1 MQLLVATTNA
11 HKLSEIRSILTGL
24 DVDLVSLSDF
34 PPVIVPD
41 ETGDTFVANARKK
54 ALHYAAATGQLT
66 LAEDFG
72 LEIDGLNGE
81 PGVHSARFNGDS
93 YPEKFKVIYARLA
106 NTERLRCRARFVC
119 ALVVARGSN
128 ILFETRGTVEGRVAD
143 EPSGAA
149 GFGYDP
155 IFHYPPYGKT
165 LAEVSREEKA
175 AVSHRGK
182 AVRALR
188 NYLASNSA
196 LWKT

>member
-24 DVDLVSLSDF
+24 DIDLVSLSDF
-34 PPVIVPD
+34 PHVIVPD
-41 ETGDTFVANARKK
+41 ETCDTFVANAREK
-54 ALHYAAATGQLT
+54 ALHYANATGQLT
-66 LAEDFG
+66 LAEDSG

-81 PGVHSARFNGDS
+81 PGVRSARFNGDS
-93 YPEKFKVIYARLA
+93 YPERFKVIYARLA
-106 NTERLRCRARFVC
+106 NAEQLGCRARFVC
-119 ALVVARGSN
+119 ALAVARGSN
-128 ILFETRGTVEGRVAD
+128 ILFETCGSVEGRVAN

-188 NYLASNSA
+188 NYLASNTA
-196 LWKT
+196 L

>member
-24 DVDLVSLSDF
+24 DIDLVSLSDF
-34 PPVIVPD
+34 PHVIVPD
-41 ETGDTFVANARKK
+41 ETCDTFVANAREK
-54 ALHYAAATGQLT
+54 ALHYANATGQLT
-66 LAEDFG
+66 LAEDSG

-81 PGVHSARFNGDS
+81 PGVRSARFNGDS
-93 YPEKFKVIYARLA
+93 YPERFKVIYVRLA
-106 NTERLRCRARFVC
+106 NAEQLGCRARFVC
-119 ALVVARGSN
+119 ALAVVRGSD
-128 ILFETRGTVEGRVAD
+128 ILFETCGSVEGRVAD

-188 NYLASNSA
+188 NYLASNTA
-196 LWKT
+196 L

>member
-1 MQLLVATTNA
+1 M
-11 HKLSEIRSILTGL
+11 
-24 DVDLVSLSDF
+24 
-34 PPVIVPD
+34 PD
-41 ETGDTFVANARKK
+41 ETGDTFVANAREK

-66 LAEDFG
+66 LAEDSG

-93 YPEKFKVIYARLA
+93 YPERFKVIYARLA
-106 NTERLRCRARFVC
+106 NAERLRCRARFVC
-119 ALVVARGSN
+119 ALVVVRGSN
-128 ILFETRGTVEGRVAD
+128 ILFETRGTVEGQVAN

-165 LAEVSREEKA
+165 LAEVSREEKT

-188 NYLASNSA
+188 NYLATNTA
-196 LWKT
+196 LWET

>member
-41 ETGDTFVANARKK
+41 ETGDTFVANAREK

-66 LAEDFG
+66 LAEDSG

-119 ALVVARGSN
+119 ALVVVGGSN

-143 EPSGAA
+143 QPSGAA

-188 NYLASNSA
+188 NYLASNTA
-196 LWKT
+196 LWET

>member
-24 DVDLVSLSDF
+24 DIDLVSLSDF
-34 PPVIVPD
+34 PHVIVPD
-41 ETGDTFVANARKK
+41 ETCDTFVANAREK
-54 ALHYAAATGQLT
+54 ALHYANATGQLT
-66 LAEDFG
+66 LAEDSG

-81 PGVHSARFNGDS
+81 PGVRSARFNGDS
-93 YPEKFKVIYARLA
+93 YPERFKVIYARLA
-106 NTERLRCRARFVC
+106 NAKQLGCRARFVC
-119 ALVVARGSN
+119 ALVVVRGSN
-128 ILFETRGTVEGRVAD
+128 ILFETCGSVEGRVAD

-165 LAEVSREEKA
+165 LAEVSKEEKA
-175 AVSHRGK
+175 EVSHRGE

-188 NYLASNSA
+188 NYLASNTA
-196 LWKT
+196 L

>member
-24 DVDLVSLSDF
+24 DIDLVSLSDF
-34 PPVIVPD
+34 PHVIVPD
-41 ETGDTFVANARKK
+41 ETCDTFVANAREK
-54 ALHYAAATGQLT
+54 ALHYANATGQLT
-66 LAEDFG
+66 LAEDSG

-81 PGVHSARFNGDS
+81 PGVRSARFNGDS
-93 YPEKFKVIYARLA
+93 YPERFKVIYVRLA
-106 NTERLRCRARFVC
+106 NAEQLGCRARFVC
-119 ALVVARGSN
+119 ALAVVRGSD
-128 ILFETRGTVEGRVAD
+128 ILFETCGSVEGRVAD

-188 NYLASNSA
+188 NYLASNTA

>member
-41 ETGDTFVANARKK
+41 ETGDTFVGNAREK

-66 LAEDFG
+66 LAEDSG

-93 YPEKFKVIYARLA
+93 YPERFKVIYARLA
-106 NTERLRCRARFVC
+106 NAERLRCRARFVC
-119 ALVVARGSN
+119 ALVVVRGSN

-143 EPSGAA
+143 QPSGAA

-188 NYLASNSA
+188 NYLASNTA
-196 LWKT
+196 LWET

>member
-24 DVDLVSLSDF
+24 DIDLVSLSDF
-34 PPVIVPD
+34 PHVIVPD
-41 ETGDTFVANARKK
+41 ETCDTFVANAREK
-54 ALHYAAATGQLT
+54 ALHYANATGQLT
-66 LAEDFG
+66 LAEDSG

-81 PGVHSARFNGDS
+81 PGVRSARFNGDS
-93 YPEKFKVIYARLA
+93 YPERFKVIYARLA
-106 NTERLRCRARFVC
+106 NAEQLGCRARFVC
-119 ALVVARGSN
+119 ALVVVRGSN
-128 ILFETRGTVEGRVAD
+128 ILFETCGSVEGRVAD
-143 EPSGAA
+143 EPSGVA

-188 NYLASNSA
+188 NYLASNTA
-196 LWKT
+196 LWGT

>member
-41 ETGDTFVANARKK
+41 ETGDTFVANAREK

-66 LAEDFG
+66 LAEDSG

-143 EPSGAA
+143 QPSGAA

>member
-24 DVDLVSLSDF
+24 DIDLVSLSDF
-34 PPVIVPD
+34 PHVIVPD
-41 ETGDTFVANARKK
+41 ETCDTFVANAREK
-54 ALHYAAATGQLT
+54 ALHYANATGQLT
-66 LAEDFG
+66 LAEDSG

-81 PGVHSARFNGDS
+81 PGVRSARFNGDS
-93 YPEKFKVIYARLA
+93 YPERFKVIYARLA
-106 NTERLRCRARFVC
+106 NAEQLGCRARFVC
-119 ALVVARGSN
+119 ALVMVRGSN
-128 ILFETRGTVEGRVAD
+128 ILFETCGSVEGRVAD

-188 NYLASNSA
+188 NYLASNTA
-196 LWKT
+196 L

>member
-24 DVDLVSLSDF
+24 DIDLVSLSDF
-34 PPVIVPD
+34 PHVIVPD
-41 ETGDTFVANARKK
+41 ETCDTFVANAREK
-54 ALHYAAATGQLT
+54 ALHYANATGQLT
-66 LAEDFG
+66 LAEDSG

-81 PGVHSARFNGDS
+81 PGVRSARFNGDS
-93 YPEKFKVIYARLA
+93 YPERFKVIYARLA
-106 NTERLRCRARFVC
+106 NAEQLGCRARFVC
-119 ALVVARGSN
+119 ALVVVRGSN
-128 ILFETRGTVEGRVAD
+128 ILFETCGSVEGRVAN

-188 NYLASNSA
+188 NYLASNTA
-196 LWKT
+196 L

>member
-24 DVDLVSLSDF
+24 DIDLVSLSDF
-34 PPVIVPD
+34 PHVIVPD
-41 ETGDTFVANARKK
+41 ETCDTFVANAREK
-54 ALHYAAATGQLT
+54 ALHYANATGQLT
-66 LAEDFG
+66 LAEDSG

-81 PGVHSARFNGDS
+81 PGVRSARFNGDS
-93 YPEKFKVIYARLA
+93 YPERFKAIYARLA
-106 NTERLRCRARFVC
+106 NAEQLGCRARFVC
-119 ALVVARGSN
+119 ALAVARGSN
-128 ILFETRGTVEGRVAD
+128 ILFETCGSVEGRVAD

-188 NYLASNSA
+188 NYLASNTA
-196 LWKT
+196 L

>member
-66 LAEDFG
+66 LAEDSG

>member
-66 LAEDFG
+66 LAEDSG

-143 EPSGAA
+143 EPSGAT

>member
-24 DVDLVSLSDF
+24 DIDLVSLSDF
-34 PPVIVPD
+34 PHVIVPD
-41 ETGDTFVANARKK
+41 ETCDTFVANAREK
-54 ALHYAAATGQLT
+54 ALHYANATGQLT
-66 LAEDFG
+66 LAEDSG

-81 PGVHSARFNGDS
+81 PGVRSARFNGDS
-93 YPEKFKVIYARLA
+93 YPERFKVIYARLA
-106 NTERLRCRARFVC
+106 NAEQLGCRARFVC
-119 ALVVARGSN
+119 ALAVARGSN
-128 ILFETRGTVEGRVAD
+128 ILFETCGSVEGRVAD

-165 LAEVSREEKA
+165 LAEVSKEEKA
-175 AVSHRGK
+175 EVSHRGE

-188 NYLASNSA
+188 NYLASNTA
-196 LWKT
+196 L

>member
-24 DVDLVSLSDF
+24 DIDLVSLSDF
-34 PPVIVPD
+34 PHVIVPD
-41 ETGDTFVANARKK
+41 ETCDTFVANAREK
-54 ALHYAAATGQLT
+54 ALHYANATGQLT
-66 LAEDFG
+66 LAEDSG

-81 PGVHSARFNGDS
+81 PAVRSARFNGDS
-93 YPEKFKVIYARLA
+93 YPERFKVIYARLA
-106 NTERLRCRARFVC
+106 NAEQLGCRARFVC
-119 ALVVARGSN
+119 ALAVARGSN
-128 ILFETRGTVEGRVAD
+128 ILFETCGSVEGRVAD

-188 NYLASNSA
+188 NYLASNTA
-196 LWKT
+196 L

>member
-24 DVDLVSLSDF
+24 DIDLVSLSDF
-34 PPVIVPD
+34 PHVIVPD
-41 ETGDTFVANARKK
+41 ETCDTFVANAREK
-54 ALHYAAATGQLT
+54 ALHYANATGQLT
-66 LAEDFG
+66 LAEDSG

-81 PGVHSARFNGDS
+81 PGVRSARFNGDS
-93 YPEKFKVIYARLA
+93 YPERFKVIYARLA
-106 NTERLRCRARFVC
+106 NAERLRCRARFVC
-119 ALVVARGSN
+119 ALAVARGSN
-128 ILFETRGTVEGRVAD
+128 ILFETCGSVEGRVAD

-188 NYLASNSA
+188 NYLASNTA
-196 LWKT
+196 L

>member
-24 DVDLVSLSDF
+24 DIDLVSLSDF
-34 PPVIVPD
+34 PHVIVPD
-41 ETGDTFVANARKK
+41 ETCDTFVANAREK
-54 ALHYAAATGQLT
+54 ALHYANATGQLT
-66 LAEDFG
+66 LAEDSG

-81 PGVHSARFNGDS
+81 PGVRSARFNGDS
-93 YPEKFKVIYARLA
+93 YPERFKVIYARLA
-106 NTERLRCRARFVC
+106 NAEQLGCRARFVC
-119 ALVVARGSN
+119 ALAVARGSN
-128 ILFETRGTVEGRVAD
+128 ILFETCGSVEGRVAN

-188 NYLASNSA
+188 NYLASNTA

>member
-24 DVDLVSLSDF
+24 DIDLVSLSDF
-34 PPVIVPD
+34 PHVIVPD
-41 ETGDTFVANARKK
+41 ETCDTFVANAREK
-54 ALHYAAATGQLT
+54 ALHYANATGQLT
-66 LAEDFG
+66 LAEDSG

-81 PGVHSARFNGDS
+81 PGVRSARFNGDS
-93 YPEKFKVIYARLA
+93 YPERFKVIYVRLA
-106 NTERLRCRARFVC
+106 NAEQLGCRARFVC
-119 ALVVARGSN
+119 ALAVARGSN
-128 ILFETRGTVEGRVAD
+128 ILFETCGSVEGRVAD

-188 NYLASNSA
+188 NYLASNTA
-196 LWKT
+196 L

>member
-24 DVDLVSLSDF
+24 DIDLVSLSDF
-34 PPVIVPD
+34 PHVIVPD
-41 ETGDTFVANARKK
+41 ETCDTFVANAREK
-54 ALHYAAATGQLT
+54 ALHYANATGQLT
-66 LAEDFG
+66 LAEDSG

-81 PGVHSARFNGDS
+81 PGVRSARFNGDS
-93 YPEKFKVIYARLA
+93 YPERFKVIYVRLA
-106 NTERLRCRARFVC
+106 NAEQSGCRARFVC
-119 ALVVARGSN
+119 ALVMVRGSN
-128 ILFETRGTVEGRVAD
+128 ILFETCGSVEGRVAD

-188 NYLASNSA
+188 NYLASNTA
-196 LWKT
+196 L

>member
-24 DVDLVSLSDF
+24 DIDLVSLSDF
-34 PPVIVPD
+34 PHVIVPD
-41 ETGDTFVANARKK
+41 ETCDTFVANAREK
-54 ALHYAAATGQLT
+54 ALHYANATGQLT
-66 LAEDFG
+66 LAEDSG

-81 PGVHSARFNGDS
+81 PGVRSARFNGDS
-93 YPEKFKVIYARLA
+93 YPERFKAIYARLVNA
-106 NTERLRCRARFVC
+106 EQLGCRARFVC
-119 ALVVARGSN
+119 ALAVARGSN
-128 ILFETRGTVEGRVAD
+128 ILFETCGSVEGRVAD

-188 NYLASNSA
+188 NYLASNTA

>member
-24 DVDLVSLSDF
+24 DIDLVSLSDF
-34 PPVIVPD
+34 PHVIVPD
-41 ETGDTFVANARKK
+41 ETCDTFVANAREK
-54 ALHYAAATGQLT
+54 ALHYANATGQLT
-66 LAEDFG
+66 LAEDSG

-81 PGVHSARFNGDS
+81 PGVRSARFNGDS
-93 YPEKFKVIYARLA
+93 YPERFKVIYARLA
-106 NTERLRCRARFVC
+106 NAEQLGCRARFVC
-119 ALVVARGSN
+119 ALAVARGSN
-128 ILFETRGTVEGRVAD
+128 ILFETCGSVEGRVAD

-188 NYLASNSA
+188 NYLASNTA

>member
-24 DVDLVSLSDF
+24 DIDLVSLSDF
-34 PPVIVPD
+34 PHVIVPD
-41 ETGDTFVANARKK
+41 ETCDTFVANAREK
-54 ALHYAAATGQLT
+54 ALHYANATGQLT
-66 LAEDFG
+66 LAEDSG

-81 PGVHSARFNGDS
+81 PGVRSARFNGDS
-93 YPEKFKVIYARLA
+93 YPERFKVIYARLA
-106 NTERLRCRARFVC
+106 NAEQLGCRARFVC
-119 ALVVARGSN
+119 ALAVVRGSN
-128 ILFETRGTVEGRVAD
+128 ILFETCGSVEGRVAD

-188 NYLASNSA
+188 NYLASNTA
-196 LWKT
+196 L

>member
-24 DVDLVSLSDF
+24 DIDLVSLSDF
-34 PPVIVPD
+34 PHVIVPD
-41 ETGDTFVANARKK
+41 ETCDTFVANAREK
-54 ALHYAAATGQLT
+54 ALHYANATGQLT
-66 LAEDFG
+66 LAEDSG

-81 PGVHSARFNGDS
+81 PGVRSARFNGDS
-93 YPEKFKVIYARLA
+93 YPERFKAIYARLA
-106 NTERLRCRARFVC
+106 NAEQLGCRARFVC
-119 ALVVARGSN
+119 ALAVARGSN
-128 ILFETRGTVEGRVAD
+128 ILFETCGSVEGRVAD

-188 NYLASNSA
+188 NYLASNTA

>member
-24 DVDLVSLSDF
+24 DIDLVSLSDF
-34 PPVIVPD
+34 PHVIVPD
-41 ETGDTFVANARKK
+41 ETCDTFVANAREK
-54 ALHYAAATGQLT
+54 ALHYANATGQLT
-66 LAEDFG
+66 LAEDSG

-81 PGVHSARFNGDS
+81 PGVRSARFNGDS
-93 YPEKFKVIYARLA
+93 YPERFKVIYARLA
-106 NTERLRCRARFVC
+106 NAEQLGCRARFVC
-119 ALVVARGSN
+119 ALAVARGSN
-128 ILFETRGTVEGRVAD
+128 ILFETCGSVEGRVAD
-143 EPSGAA
+143 EPAGAA

-188 NYLASNSA
+188 NYLASNTA
-196 LWKT
+196 L

>member
-41 ETGDTFVANARKK
+41 ETGDTFVANAREK

-66 LAEDFG
+66 LAEDSG

-93 YPEKFKVIYARLA
+93 YSERFKAIYTRLA
-106 NTERLRCRARFVC
+106 NAERLRCRARFVC
-119 ALVVARGSN
+119 ALVVVRGSN
-128 ILFETRGTVEGRVAD
+128 ILFETRGIVEGQVAD

-188 NYLASNSA
+188 NYLATNTA
-196 LWKT
+196 LWET

>member
-24 DVDLVSLSDF
+24 DIDLVSLSDF
-34 PPVIVPD
+34 PHVIVPD
-41 ETGDTFVANARKK
+41 ETCDTFVANAREK
-54 ALHYAAATGQLT
+54 ALHYANATGQLT
-66 LAEDFG
+66 LAEDSG

-81 PGVHSARFNGDS
+81 PGVRSARFNGDS
-93 YPEKFKVIYARLA
+93 YPERFKVIYARLA
-106 NTERLRCRARFVC
+106 NAEQLGCRARFVC
-119 ALVVARGSN
+119 ALAVARGSN
-128 ILFETRGTVEGRVAD
+128 ILFETCGSVEGRVAD

-188 NYLASNSA
+188 NYLASNTA
-196 LWKT
+196 L

>member
-24 DVDLVSLSDF
+24 DIDLVSLSDF
-34 PPVIVPD
+34 PHVIVPD
-41 ETGDTFVANARKK
+41 ETCDTFVANAREK
-54 ALHYAAATGQLT
+54 ALHYANATGQLT
-66 LAEDFG
+66 LAEDSG

-81 PGVHSARFNGDS
+81 PGVRSARFNGDS
-93 YPEKFKVIYARLA
+93 YPERFKVIYVRLA
-106 NTERLRCRARFVC
+106 NAEQLGCRARFVC
-119 ALVVARGSN
+119 ALAVVRGSN
-128 ILFETRGTVEGRVAD
+128 ILFETCGSVEGRVAD

-188 NYLASNSA
+188 NYLASNTA
-196 LWKT
+196 L

>member
-41 ETGDTFVANARKK
+41 ETGDTFVANAREK

-66 LAEDFG
+66 LAEDSG

-93 YPEKFKVIYARLA
+93 YPERFKVIYARLA
-106 NTERLRCRARFVC
+106 NAERLGCRARFVC
-119 ALVVARGSN
+119 ALVVVRGSN
-128 ILFETRGTVEGRVAD
+128 ILFATRGTVEGQVAN

-165 LAEVSREEKA
+165 LAEVSREEKT

-188 NYLASNSA
+188 NYLATNTA
-196 LWKT
+196 LWET

>member
-41 ETGDTFVANARKK
+41 ETGDTFVGNAREK

-66 LAEDFG
+66 LAEDSG

-93 YPEKFKVIYARLA
+93 YPERFKVIYARLA
-106 NTERLRCRARFVC
+106 NAERLRCRARFVC
-119 ALVVARGSN
+119 ALVVVRGSN

-188 NYLASNSA
+188 NYLASNTA
-196 LWKT
+196 LWET

>member
-41 ETGDTFVANARKK
+41 ETGDTFVGNAREK

-66 LAEDFG
+66 LAEDSG

-81 PGVHSARFNGDS
+81 PGVRSARFNGDS
-93 YPEKFKVIYARLA
+93 YPERFKVIYARLA
-106 NTERLRCRARFVC
+106 NAEQLGCRARFVC
-119 ALVVARGSN
+119 ALAVARGSN
-128 ILFETRGTVEGRVAD
+128 ILFETCGSVEGRVAD

-188 NYLASNSA
+188 NYLASNTA
-196 LWKT
+196 L

>member
-24 DVDLVSLSDF
+24 DIDLVSLSDF
-34 PPVIVPD
+34 PHVIVPD
-41 ETGDTFVANARKK
+41 ETCDTFVANAREK
-54 ALHYAAATGQLT
+54 ALHYANATGQLT
-66 LAEDFG
+66 LAEDSG

-81 PGVHSARFNGDS
+81 PGVRSARFNGDS
-93 YPEKFKVIYARLA
+93 YPERFKVIYARLA
-106 NTERLRCRARFVC
+106 NAEQLGCRARFVC
-119 ALVVARGSN
+119 ALAVARGSN
-128 ILFETRGTVEGRVAD
+128 NLFETCGSVEGRVAD

-155 IFHYPPYGKT
+155 IFHYPSYGKT

-188 NYLASNSA
+188 NYLASNTA
-196 LWKT
+196 L

>member
-24 DVDLVSLSDF
+24 DIDLVSLSDF
-34 PPVIVPD
+34 PHVIVPD
-41 ETGDTFVANARKK
+41 ETCDTFVANAREK
-54 ALHYAAATGQLT
+54 ALHYANATGQLT
-66 LAEDFG
+66 LAEDSG

-81 PGVHSARFNGDS
+81 PGVRSARFNGDS
-93 YPEKFKVIYARLA
+93 YPERFKVIYARLA
-106 NTERLRCRARFVC
+106 NAEQLGCRARFVC
-119 ALVVARGSN
+119 ALAVARGSN
-128 ILFETRGTVEGRVAD
+128 ILFETCGCVDGRVAD

-165 LAEVSREEKA
+165 LAEVSRDEKA

-188 NYLASNSA
+188 NYLASNTA
-196 LWKT
+196 L

>member
-41 ETGDTFVANARKK
+41 ETGDTFVANAREK

-66 LAEDFG
+66 LAEDSG

-93 YPEKFKVIYARLA
+93 YSERFKAIYTRLA
-106 NTERLRCRARFVC
+106 NAERLRCRARFVC
-119 ALVVARGSN
+119 ALVVVRGSN
-128 ILFETRGTVEGRVAD
+128 ILFETRGIVEGQVAD

-155 IFHYPPYGKT
+155 MFVALGHTETFGEMEPAQKHAI
-165 LAEVSREEKA
+165 
-175 AVSHRGK
+175 SHR
-182 AVRALR
+182 ANAFRQLADACFRA
-188 NYLASNSA
+188 
-196 LWKT
+196 

>member
-24 DVDLVSLSDF
+24 DIDLVSLSDF
-34 PPVIVPD
+34 PHVIVPD
-41 ETGDTFVANARKK
+41 ETCDTFVANAREK
-54 ALHYAAATGQLT
+54 ALHYANATGQLT
-66 LAEDFG
+66 LAEDSG

-81 PGVHSARFNGDS
+81 PGVRSARFNGDS
-93 YPEKFKVIYARLA
+93 YPERFKVIYVRLA
-106 NTERLRCRARFVC
+106 NAEQLGCRARFVC
-119 ALVVARGSN
+119 ALAVVRGSN
-128 ILFETRGTVEGRVAD
+128 ILFETCGSVEGRVAD

-188 NYLASNSA
+188 NYLASNTA

>member
-34 PPVIVPD
+34 PHVIVPD
-41 ETGDTFVANARKK
+41 ETCDTFVANAREK
-54 ALHYAAATGQLT
+54 ALHYANATGQLT
-66 LAEDFG
+66 LAEDSG

-81 PGVHSARFNGDS
+81 PGVRSARFNGDS
-93 YPEKFKVIYARLA
+93 YPERFKVIYARLA
-106 NTERLRCRARFVC
+106 NAEQLGCRARFVC
-119 ALVVARGSN
+119 ALAVARGSN
-128 ILFETRGTVEGRVAD
+128 ILFETCGSVEGRVAD

-188 NYLASNSA
+188 NYLASNTA
-196 LWKT
+196 L

>member
-24 DVDLVSLSDF
+24 DIDLVSLSDF
-34 PPVIVPD
+34 PHVIVPD
-41 ETGDTFVANARKK
+41 ETCDTFVANAREK
-54 ALHYAAATGQLT
+54 ALHYANATGQLT
-66 LAEDFG
+66 LAEDSG

-81 PGVHSARFNGDS
+81 PGVRSARVNGDS
-93 YPEKFKVIYARLA
+93 YPERFKAIYARLA
-106 NTERLRCRARFVC
+106 NAEQLGCRARFVC
-119 ALVVARGSN
+119 ALAVARGSN
-128 ILFETRGTVEGRVAD
+128 ILFETCGSVEGRVAD

-188 NYLASNSA
+188 NYLASNTA
-196 LWKT
+196 L

>member
-24 DVDLVSLSDF
+24 DIDLVSLSDF
-34 PPVIVPD
+34 PHVIVPD
-41 ETGDTFVANARKK
+41 ETCDTFVANAREK
-54 ALHYAAATGQLT
+54 ALHYANATGQLT
-66 LAEDFG
+66 LAEDSG
-72 LEIDGLNGE
+72 LEIDGVNGE
-81 PGVHSARFNGDS
+81 PGVRSARFNGDS
-93 YPEKFKVIYARLA
+93 YPERFKAIYARLA
-106 NTERLRCRARFVC
+106 NAEQLGCRARFVC
-119 ALVVARGSN
+119 ALAVARGSN
-128 ILFETRGTVEGRVAD
+128 ILFETCGSVEGRVAN

-188 NYLASNSA
+188 NYLASNTA
-196 LWKT
+196 L